1 MLLQFENESKS
12 VDSRL
17 VGDAELPDVKDAF
30 SFLGG
35 AVNHITEA
43 LQAAILDG
51 GGIETLAR
59 LLAALQA
66 VEQLDGG
73 VLAIEA
79 ALWESGL
86 RIRFSV
92 DNDETPR
99 F

>member
-17 VGDAELPDVKDAF
+17 VGDAELPDVEDAF
-30 SFLGG
+30 SLLVG
-35 AVNHITEA
+35 AVNVITEA
-43 LQAAILDG
+43 LQAGLSDG
-51 GGIETLAR
+51 VGIETLAR
-59 LLAALQA
+59 LLAALKA

-73 VLAIEA
+73 VLALQA
-79 ALWESGL
+79 ALWESSL

-92 DNDETPR
+92 ESDDSPR